1 MDESILALC
10 IPIIAVVMGCSIPLV
25 LFLFDYLKKKHLYA
39 AIHRERVAAIEKG
52 LDLPP
57 WPEGLFSSR
66 EVQPHPRRYLRR
78 GLVWLF
84 LGIAL
89 GVSLYYGGGT
99 KSERAIFALIP
110 FSIGLAH
117 LLYYRIEGKNETAD
131 WQKRQDQERKPAPS
145 PASGV

>member
-1 MDESILALC
+1 MDESILALL

-25 LFLFDYLKKKHLYA
+25 LFLFEYLKKKHLYA
-39 AIHRERVAAIEKG
+39 AIHSERVAAIEKG

-57 WPEGLFSSR
+57 WPEGLFSSK
-66 EVQPHPRRYLRR
+66 ETQPHPRRYLRR

-89 GVSLYYGGGT
+89 GISLYYGGGN
-99 KSERAIFALIP
+99 KPQRAIFALIP
-110 FSIGLAH
+110 AAIGLAN

-131 WQKRQDQERKPAPS
+131 WQKRQDQERKPASNPI
-145 PASGV
+145 SGV